1 MRFFYFTYICNMI
14 TREKILQVQNKIKA
28 AIAEIEKEENVKI
41 DFGTVSFNLQKYSTS
56 MTVSSLEKSEK
67 VESVL
72 ERTCRSIGFTQ
83 NVIGMSFDFRGDKYE
98 ITDIKTKNRKYP
110 VIALETRT
118 KKSYKFSVDTIK
130 KILGGDKLINRNKN
144 LDKLIDE

>member
-1 MRFFYFTYICNMI
+1 MI

>member
-1 MRFFYFTYICNMI
+1 MI
-14 TREKILQVQNKIKA
+14 TREKVLQIQNKIKE
-28 AIAEIEKEENVKI
+28 AIAQIEKDENVKI
-41 DFGTVSFNLQKYSTS
+41 DFGSLSFNPQRYSTS
-56 MTVSSLEKSEK
+56 MTVSTLEKSEK

-110 VIALETRT
+110 VIATEIRT

-130 KILGGDKLINRNKN
+130 RLLGGDGKINRDKN
-144 LDKLIDE
+144 LDKLVGE

>member
-1 MRFFYFTYICNMI
+1 MPFPYLCIMI
-14 TREKILQVQNKIKA
+14 TREKVLQVQNKIKE
-28 AIAEIEKEENVKI
+28 AIAQIEKDENVKI
-41 DFGTVSFNLQKYSTS
+41 DFGSLSFNPQRYSTS
-56 MTVSSLEKSEK
+56 MTVSTLEKSEK

-110 VIALETRT
+110 VIATETRT
-118 KKSYKFSVDTIK
+118 KKSYKFSIDTIK
-130 KILGGDKLINRNKN
+130 RLLGGDSKINRDKN
-144 LDKLIDE
+144 LDKLVGE

>member
-1 MRFFYFTYICNMI
+1 MPFPYLCIMI
-14 TREKILQVQNKIKA
+14 TREKILQVQNKIKE
-28 AIAEIEKEENVKI
+28 AIAQIEKDENVKI
-41 DFGTVSFNLQKYSTS
+41 DFGTLSFNPQRYSTS
-56 MTVSSLEKSEK
+56 MTVSTLEKSER

-83 NVIGMSFDFRGDKYE
+83 NVVGMGFDFRGDKYE
-98 ITDIKTKNRKYP
+98 ITDIKTRNRKYP
-110 VIALETRT
+110 VIATEIRT
-118 KKSYKFSVDTIK
+118 KKSYKFSADTIK

>member
-1 MRFFYFTYICNMI
+1 MI
-14 TREKILQVQNKIKA
+14 TREKVLQVQNKIKE
-28 AIAEIEKEENVKI
+28 AIAQIEKDENVKI
-41 DFGTVSFNLQKYSTS
+41 DFGSLSFTPQRYSTS
-56 MTVSSLEKSEK
+56 MTVSTLEKSEK

-110 VIALETRT
+110 VIATETRT
-118 KKSYKFSVDTIK
+118 KKSYKFSIDTIK
-130 KILGGDKLINRNKN
+130 RLLGGDSKINRDKN
-144 LDKLIDE
+144 LDKLVGE

>member
-1 MRFFYFTYICNMI
+1 MPFPYLCIMI
-14 TREKILQVQNKIKA
+14 TREKILQVQNKIKE
-28 AIAEIEKEENVKI
+28 AIAQIEKDENVKI
-41 DFGTVSFNLQKYSTS
+41 DFGTLSFNPQKYSTP
-56 MTVSSLEKSEK
+56 MTVSTLEKSER

-83 NVIGMSFDFRGDKYE
+83 NIIGMTFDFRGDKYE

-110 VIALETRT
+110 VIATEIRT
-118 KKSYKFSVDTIK
+118 KKSYKFSADTIK

>member
-1 MRFFYFTYICNMI
+1 MI
-14 TREKILQVQNKIKA
+14 TREKVLQVQNKIKE
-28 AIAEIEKEENVKI
+28 AIAQIEKDENVKI
-41 DFGTVSFNLQKYSTS
+41 DFGSLSFNPQRYSTS
-56 MTVSSLEKSEK
+56 MTVSTLEKSEK

-110 VIALETRT
+110 VIATETRT
-118 KKSYKFSVDTIK
+118 KKSYKFSIDTIK
-130 KILGGDKLINRNKN
+130 RLLGGDSKINRDKN
-144 LDKLIDE
+144 LDKLVGE

>member
-1 MRFFYFTYICNMI
+1 MI

-110 VIALETRT
+110 VIAFETRT

>member
-1 MRFFYFTYICNMI
+1 MI
-14 TREKILQVQNKIKA
+14 TREKVLKIQSKIKE
-28 AIAEIEKEENVKI
+28 AIEQIEKDENVKI
-41 DFGTVSFNLQKYSTS
+41 DFGPLSFNPQRYSTS
-56 MTVSSLEKSEK
+56 MTVSTLEKSEK

-83 NVIGMSFDFRGDKYE
+83 NVIGMSFDFKGDKYE

-110 VIALETRT
+110 VIATEIRT

-130 KILGGDKLINRNKN
+130 RLLGGDSKINRDKN
-144 LDKLIDE
+144 LDKLVG

>member
-1 MRFFYFTYICNMI
+1 MPFPYLCIMI
-14 TREKILQVQNKIKA
+14 TREKVLRIQNKIKE
-28 AIAEIEKEENVKI
+28 AIEQIEKDENVKI
-41 DFGTVSFNLQKYSTS
+41 DFGSLSFNPQRYSTS
-56 MTVSSLEKSEK
+56 MTVSTLEKSEK

-83 NVIGMSFDFRGDKYE
+83 NVIGMGFDFRGDKYE

-110 VIALETRT
+110 VIATEIRT

-130 KILGGDKLINRNKN
+130 RLLGGDKLINRNKN
-144 LDKLIDE
+144 LDKLIDEQ

>member
-1 MRFFYFTYICNMI
+1 MI
-14 TREKILQVQNKIKA
+14 TREKVLQVQNKIKE
-28 AIAEIEKEENVKI
+28 AIAQIEKDENVKI
-41 DFGTVSFNLQKYSTS
+41 DFGSLSFNPQRYSTS
-56 MTVSSLEKSEK
+56 MTVSTLEKSEK

-110 VIALETRT
+110 VIATENRT
-118 KKSYKFSVDTIK
+118 KKSYKFSIDTIK
-130 KILGGDKLINRNKN
+130 RLLGGDSKINRDKN
-144 LDKLIDE
+144 LDKLVGE

>member
-1 MRFFYFTYICNMI
+1 MI

-144 LDKLIDE
+144 LDKLIDEQ